1 MSEPES
7 STQVELRQQADYRFE
22 VRFDG
27 AQTPALIT
35 DEPPPL
41 GGGDG
46 PNPERILATAVAN
59 CLASSLLFAMRK
71 FKNDPGP
78 LRATAQARTH
88 RNDDKRLRIA
98 GIDVDLHLGVE
109 AEALAMLPR
118 ILDQFESFCVVTQ
131 SVREAFPVRVRVLS
145 PSGAVLKDG

>member
-1 MSEPES
+1 MSETASPVP
-7 STQVELRQQADYRFE
+7 VELRQQADYRFE

-27 AQTPALIT
+27 AQVPALIT

-41 GGGDG
+41 GGGAG
-46 PNPERILATAVAN
+46 PNPERVLAVAVAN
-59 CLASSLLFAMRK
+59 CLTSSLLFAMRK

-78 LRATAQARTH
+78 LRTTARVRTH
-88 RNDDKRLRIA
+88 RNDDNRLRIA

-109 AEALAMLPR
+109 TASLAMLPR

-131 SVREAFPVRVRVLS
+131 SVREAFPVQVRVLALD
-145 PSGAVLKDG
+145 GTLLKGG